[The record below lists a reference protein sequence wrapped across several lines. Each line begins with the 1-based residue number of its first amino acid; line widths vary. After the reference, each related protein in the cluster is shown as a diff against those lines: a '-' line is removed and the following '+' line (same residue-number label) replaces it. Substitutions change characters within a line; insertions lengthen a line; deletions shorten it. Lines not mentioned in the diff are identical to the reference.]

1 MKDNNYDYYNNTK
14 VINTLI
20 NYTNK
25 VTLYYT
31 KYTILH

>member
-25 VTLYYT
+25 SN
-31 KYTILH
+31 TILH

>member
-1 MKDNNYDYYNNTK
+1 MKDNKYDYYNNTK

-25 VTLYYT
+25 NN
-31 KYTILH
+31 TILH